1 MKYKE
6 SSLDIYAFV
15 NCYHD
20 EISGSFIKKIHQVS
34 QDEFLFQIYRS
45 DVKKRSLFLSL
56 SKGIAFHEVET
67 PETPSNMAMTL
78 RSMLEDRKILS
89 IYQINFD
96 RIVGME
102 LSGGIRIILEVF
114 REGNLIVIQDNVIKF
129 AYNQREWKNRKIA
142 RGSTYSPP
150 DSNDPTKLGT
160 EGYSEILR
168 NSKASIVQTLAT
180 RLNLGG
186 EMAEEVLFRLHLDKN
201 VLAAEF
207 TRIDDL
213 RTTIS
218 ELLDESKNNR
228 GYLYLNNDIISPIRL
243 DHLQEEPERVFETFS
258 EGLDYYL
265 QNFPQTEIKESPMQ
279 KRIRSIEKS
288 IEEFN
293 SKSENFRKQGE
304 FIFSNLALI
313 GTVIETI
320 RNQENRITKD
330 FELFPGCTVLA
341 TDPAKKRCQVTL
353 NGNIIDLQYNRK
365 PSENG
370 NIAFQESKDYHAKIE
385 GAEKA
390 IEEARRQIIP
400 VQKAQ
405 RKKAR
410 KTFWFETYR
419 WFFTSDTNLV
429 LAGKDRKSN
438 EKVVKKHMK
447 QFDLYVH
454 ADLYGAPST
463 IVKGTDTS
471 RPSEKSVR
479 EACQFAVC
487 FSRAWPAG
495 QLSGSAYWV
504 FPEQVSKTAES
515 GEYVSSGSWVIRG
528 KRNYLFDLPMHLYIG
543 KTSFSGEIIPM
554 ISPVPFESQGK
565 LIKIM
570 PGKTKRDE
578 IARNIREILETSLEE
593 IERILPP
600 GTSEISEII

>member
-15 NCYHD
+15 NCYQY

-56 SKGIAFHEVET
+56 SKGIAFHDAET

-89 IYQINFD
+89 IHQINFD
-96 RIVGME
+96 RIVSIE
-102 LSGGIRIILEVF
+102 LSGGLRIILEVF
-114 REGNLIVIQDNVIKF
+114 REGNLIVLQDDVIKF
-129 AYNQREWKNRKIA
+129 AYNQREWKNRTIA
-142 RGSTYSPP
+142 RGSPYSPP
-150 DSNDPTKLGT
+150 ESNDPTNLGP
-160 EGYSEILR
+160 EGYSQILR
-168 NSKASIVQTLAT
+168 NSKANIVQTLAT
-180 RLNLGG
+180 RFNLGG
-186 EMAEEVLFRLHLDKN
+186 EMAEEVVFRLGLEKN
-201 VLAAEF
+201 TPAAEF
-207 TRIDDL
+207 TEVDEL
-213 RTTIS
+213 WKTIINT
-218 ELLDESKNNR
+218 LDESKINR
-228 GYLYLNNDIISPIRL
+228 GYLYSNDYIISPIL
-243 DHLQEEPERVFETFS
+243 LTHLQKEPDRVFETFS
-258 EGLDYYL
+258 DGLDNYL
-265 QNFPQTEIKESPMQ
+265 QNFPEMDLKESPMQ

-288 IEEFN
+288 IEEFKSN
-293 SKSENFRKQGE
+293 SEKFRKQGE
-304 FIFSNLALI
+304 FIFSNLKVVE
-313 GTVIETI
+313 TVIEMI
-320 RNQENRITKD
+320 RNQENSITKD
-330 FELFPGCTVLA
+330 TKLFPGCTIVA
-341 TDPAKKRCQVTL
+341 FDPAKKRCQVDL
-353 NGNIIDLQYNRK
+353 YGSIIDLQYNKK
-365 PSENG
+365 PTENG
-370 NIAFQESKDYHAKIE
+370 NVAFQESKDFHAKID

-390 IEEARRQIIP
+390 IEEAKRQIVP

-405 RKKAR
+405 RKKVR

-419 WFFTSDTNLV
+419 WFFTSEGNLV

-463 IVKGTDTS
+463 VVKGTDTS
-471 RPSEKSVR
+471 RPPEKSVR

-504 FPEQVSKTAES
+504 YPEQVSKTAES

-543 KTSFSGEIIPM
+543 KISFSGETLPM
-554 ISPVPFESQGK
+554 VSPVPFESQGK
-565 LIKIM
+565 LIEII
-570 PGKTKRDE
+570 PGKSKRDE
-578 IARNIREILETSLEE
+578 IARKIREALETGLEE

-600 GTSEISEII
+600 GTSEIV

>member
-15 NCYHD
+15 NCYQE

-56 SKGIAFHEVET
+56 SKGIAFHDVQT

-78 RSMLEDRKILS
+78 RSMLEDRKIIS

-96 RIVGME
+96 RIVGID
-102 LSGGIRIILEVF
+102 LSGGLKIILEVF
-114 REGNLIVIQDNVIKF
+114 REGNLIVLQDNVIKF
-129 AYNQREWKNRKIA
+129 AYNQREWKNRTIA
-142 RGSTYSPP
+142 RGSPYNPP
-150 DSNDPTKLGT
+150 ESNDPTILDP
-160 EGYSEILR
+160 EGYALIMR
-168 NSKASIVQTLAT
+168 NSKANIVQTLAT
-180 RLNLGG
+180 RFNLGG
-186 EMAEEVLFRLHLDKN
+186 EMAEEVVFRLGLDKN
-201 VLAAEF
+201 TLATSF

-213 RTTIS
+213 RNAIS
-218 ELLDESKNNR
+218 GILQESRNNK
-228 GYLYLNNDIISPIRL
+228 GFLYSKSDIVSPVILN
-243 DHLQEEPERVFETFS
+243 HLQEEPEGVFDSFAEA
-258 EGLDYYL
+258 LDNYL
-265 QNFPQTEIKESPMQ
+265 QNYPEGEAKESPMQ

-293 SKSENFRKQGE
+293 SNSEKFRKQGE
-304 FIFSNLALI
+304 YIFSNLKSIEA
-313 GTVIETI
+313 VIEAI
-320 RNQENRITKD
+320 RSQEKRLVKD
-330 FELFPGCTVLA
+330 FKLFPGCTVISI
-341 TDPAKKRCQVTL
+341 DPARKRCQVDL
-353 NGNIIDLQYNRK
+353 NGSILDLQYNRK

-370 NIAFQESKDYHAKIE
+370 NMAFQEAKDFHAKIE

-390 IEEARRQIIP
+390 IEEARKQIVP
-400 VQKAQ
+400 SQKAQ
-405 RKKAR
+405 KKKVR

-419 WFFTSDTNLV
+419 WFFTSEGNLV

-447 QFDLYVH
+447 QFDVYVH

-463 IVKGTDTS
+463 IVKGTDTT
-471 RPSEKSVR
+471 RPSEISVR

-504 FPEQVSKTAES
+504 YPEQVSKTAES
-515 GEYVSSGSWVIRG
+515 GEYVTSGSWVIRG
-528 KRNYLFDLPMHLYIG
+528 KRNYLFDLPMHLYLG
-543 KTSFSGEIIPM
+543 KISYSGEVLPM
-554 ISPVPFESQGK
+554 VSPIPFESHGK
-565 LIKIM
+565 LIEIM
-570 PGKTKRDE
+570 PGKTRRDE
-578 IARNIREILETSLEE
+578 IARKIREELETSLEE

-600 GTSEISEII
+600 GTSDIV

>member
-15 NCYHD
+15 NCYKD
-20 EISGSFIKKIHQVS
+20 EISGSFIKKIHQIS

-45 DVKKRSLFLSL
+45 DIKKRSLFLSL
-56 SKGIAFHEVET
+56 SKGIAFHEAET
-67 PETPSNMAMTL
+67 PETPSNMAMIL

-96 RIVGME
+96 RIVCIE
-102 LSGGIRIILEVF
+102 LSGGLKVILEVF
-114 REGNLIVIQDNVIKF
+114 REGNLIVLQDDVIKF
-129 AYNQREWKNRKIA
+129 AFNQREWKNRTIA
-142 RGSTYSPP
+142 RGSAYSPP
-150 DSNDPTKLGT
+150 ESNDPTKLGP
-160 EGYSEILR
+160 EGYSQILR
-168 NSKASIVQTLAT
+168 NSKANIVQTLAT

-186 EMAEEVLFRLHLDKN
+186 EMAEEVVFRLGLDKN
-201 VLAAEF
+201 TLAAEF

-213 RTTIS
+213 RNTI
-218 ELLDESKNNR
+218 DEILNEAKRNR
-228 GYLYLNNDIISPIRL
+228 GYLHSDDDIISPIVL
-243 DHLQEEPERVFETFS
+243 NHLRKEPDRIFETFS
-258 EGLDYYL
+258 DGLDYYL
-265 QNFPQTEIKESPMQ
+265 QNFPETEAKESPMQ

-288 IEEFN
+288 IEEFRSN
-293 SKSENFRKQGE
+293 SEKFRKQGE
-304 FIFSNLALI
+304 FIFSNLKAV
-313 GTVIETI
+313 GTVIDMI
-320 RNQENRITKD
+320 RNQENKITKD
-330 FELFPGCTVLA
+330 LELFPGCTVVA
-341 TDPAKKRCQVTL
+341 FDPSKKRCQVNL
-353 NGNIIDLQYNRK
+353 SGNVIDLQYNKK
-365 PSENG
+365 PTENG
-370 NIAFQESKDYHAKIE
+370 NLAFQQSKDFHAKIE

-390 IEEARRQIIP
+390 IEDAKRQIVP
-400 VQKAQ
+400 VEKAQ

-419 WFFTSDTNLV
+419 WFFTSEGNLV

-438 EKVVKKHMK
+438 EKVIKKHMK

-463 IVKGTDTS
+463 LVKGTDTS
-471 RPSEKSVR
+471 RPSEQSVK

-504 FPEQVSKTAES
+504 YPEQVSKTAES

-543 KTSFSGEIIPM
+543 KINFSGETIPM
-554 ISPVPFESQGK
+554 VSPVPFESQGK
-565 LIKIM
+565 LIEIT

-578 IARNIREILETSLEE
+578 IARTIREALETSLEE

-600 GTSEISEII
+600 GTSEIV

>member
-6 SSLDIYAFV
+6 SSLDIYAFI
-15 NCYHD
+15 NCNQD
-20 EISGSFIKKIHQVS
+20 EISGSFIKKIHQVG

-45 DVKKRSLFLSL
+45 DIKKRSLFISL
-56 SKGIAFHEVET
+56 SKGIFLHDMET

-102 LSGGIRIILEVF
+102 LSGGLRIILEIF
-114 REGNLIVIQDNVIKF
+114 REGNLIVLQDNVIKF
-129 AYNQREWKNRKIA
+129 AYNQREWKNRTIA
-142 RGSTYSPP
+142 RGSSYSPP
-150 DSNDPTKLGT
+150 ESNDPTKLT
-160 EGYSEILR
+160 PEGFSQILR
-168 NSKASIVQTLAT
+168 NSKANIVQTLAT

-186 EMAEEVLFRLHLDKN
+186 EMAEEVLTRLDLDKN
-201 VLAAEF
+201 TLAAEF

-213 RTTIS
+213 RNTIN
-218 ELLDESKNNR
+218 EILNESRDNK
-228 GYLYLNNDIISPIRL
+228 GYLYLNGDIISPIRL
-243 DHLQEEPERVFETFS
+243 NHLHVEPERLFETFS
-258 EGLDYYL
+258 EGISYYL
-265 QNFPQTEIKESPMQ
+265 QNFPQTEATESPMQ

-293 SKSENFRKQGE
+293 SKSEIYRKQGE
-304 FIFSNLALI
+304 FIFSNLNYV
-313 GTVIETI
+313 GTVIEAI
-320 RNQENRITKD
+320 KNQESRLTKD
-330 FELFPGCTVLA
+330 FKLLPSCTVVDI
-341 TDPAKKRCQVTL
+341 DPARKRCRVDL
-353 NGNIIDLQYNRK
+353 DGNILDLQYNKK

-370 NIAFQESKDYHAKIE
+370 NIAFQESKEYHAKID
-385 GAEKA
+385 GAKKA
-390 IEEARRQIIP
+390 IEDARRQIIP
-400 VQKAQ
+400 TQKVP
-405 RKKAR
+405 RKKSR

-419 WFFTSDTNLV
+419 WFLTSDANLV

-447 QFDLYVH
+447 QFDIYVH

-463 IVKGTDTS
+463 LVKGSDTS
-471 RPSEKSVR
+471 RPSEKSIR

-543 KTSFSGEIIPM
+543 KTNFSGEIIPM

-565 LIKIM
+565 LVKIM

-578 IARNIREILETSLEE
+578 VARKIRETLETSLEE